1 MQEFLHDPIFDLH
14 LGADAVIDG
23 AAASPLAII
32 LPLAAAL
39 VLSMVVIPIMVRFA
53 PWLGMID
60 QPDPRKVHT
69 APIPRVGGVGIFVGA
84 MVPIVL
90 LLPIDQTLVAFIFG
104 ALVLFGFG
112 VLDDC
117 KELGHYVK
125 FIGQFIAVI
134 TVVYYGDVFVT
145 WLPFMDGEPLPEAI
159 GRPFTV
165 IAIVGMIN
173 AINHSD
179 GLDGLAGGVSLLS
192 LGGMAYLA
200 YLAGGTTV
208 STIALATV
216 GGLLGFMRFNTHPA
230 RIFMGDGGSQF
241 LGYALGILAVL
252 LTQEVNPVLSP
263 ALPLLLLGLP
273 IADILAVFAQRI
285 HHKMNWFR
293 ASRNHI
299 HHRLL
304 DLGFH
309 HYESVIGIYSVQAL
323 LVFSAVMMPYTSD
336 ALILVTY
343 LGVVSLVF
351 VFLYMAERSGWHVRE
366 ASEEALLDE
375 VIKSA
380 KKSPGL
386 LALSF
391 GVVLYG
397 ISAFLVAG
405 ALFSTTIPVDFTLA
419 ATSLLAL
426 LVLRLMVGSRAWY
439 LPLRL
444 LSYVTVVFVVYLL
457 NTYQPALFS
466 GFDPITYI
474 FFGVLVVAI
483 ALSVRGEEAKEF
495 NVTPMD
501 YLIALV
507 VLGIAILAKGDMV
520 NSGIM
525 AIALKTIIMFYGCEV
540 ILTRMKSRWNV
551 FTISVLVS
559 LSIISVRGAML
570 NFLQGA

>member
-1 MQEFLHDPIFDLH
+1 MHELLHDPIINLQ
-14 LGADAVIDG
+14 LGADAVTDG
-23 AAASPLAII
+23 ATGNPLTFI
-32 LPLAAAL
+32 LPLIAAL
-39 VLSMVVIPIMVRFA
+39 VLSMVVIPIMVRLA
-53 PWLGMID
+53 PRLGMID
-60 QPDPRKVHT
+60 QPDPRKVHAT
-69 APIPRVGGVGIFVGA
+69 PIPRVGGVGIFIGA

-90 LLPIDQTLVAFIFG
+90 LLPIDQTLVAFTFG

-112 VLDDC
+112 VMDDC

-134 TVVYYGDVFVT
+134 AVVYYGDVFVT
-145 WLPFMDGEPLPEAI
+145 WLPFMGGEPVSEAV
-159 GRPFTV
+159 GKLFTV
-165 IAIVGMIN
+165 IAMVGMIN

-192 LGGMAYLA
+192 LGGIVYLA

-208 STIALATV
+208 SIIALSTV

-241 LGYALGILAVL
+241 LGYTLGVLAVL

-285 HHKMNWFR
+285 YHKMNWFR

-309 HYESVIGIYSVQAL
+309 HYESVVGIYSVQAL
-323 LVFSAVMMPYTSD
+323 LVLCAVMMPYESD
-336 ALILVTY
+336 VMILVTY
-343 LGVVSLVF
+343 LGVVSSVF
-351 VFLYMAERSGWHVRE
+351 IFLYMAERSGWHVRE
-366 ASEEALLDE
+366 EHDGAILDE
-375 VIKSA
+375 VIESA
-380 KKSPGL
+380 TKSPGF
-386 LALSF
+386 LAVPF

-397 ISAFLVAG
+397 ISAFLIAG
-405 ALFSTTIPVDFTLA
+405 AFVSTTIPVDFTLA
-419 ATSLLAL
+419 AAGLLAL
-426 LVLRLMVGSRAWY
+426 LVLRLMMGSRVWY

-457 NTYQPALFS
+457 NTYQPAQLS

-483 ALSVRGEEAKEF
+483 ALSIRLEEAKVF

-507 VLGIAILAKGDMV
+507 VLGIAVLAKGDIVDAGM
-520 NSGIM
+520 M
-525 AIALKTIIMFYGCEV
+525 AIALKAIIMFYGCEV

-551 FTISVLVS
+551 FTVSVLVS
-559 LSIISVRGAML
+559 LLIISVRGAML
-570 NFLQGA
+570 NFV